1 MDATRMKW
9 GRVGRREPGEPGER
23 CSERKEGSEASQLES
38 VVGSVGLQRRLCAVR
53 TRDEV
58 ARPGLDSELLG
69 SPSSPDL
76 SSLSTR
82 CQQRKELLAM
92 AYQPPPVQPQAEPTL
107 TVAVS
112 LVIAY
117 LAYRA
122 VDSLVPALAHDLV
135 AKGLKGRDMLKPG
148 FKRDDALS
156 PDGNADDEDAAPGR
170 KHLSVGPP
178 SSPGQK
184 KKRQL
189 TTTITIVT

>member
-1 MDATRMKW
+1 MQRAQ
-9 GRVGRREPGEPGER
+9 
-23 CSERKEGSEASQLES
+23 GSEASRLES

-58 ARPGLDSELLG
+58 ARPGLELLG

-76 SSLSTR
+76 SPLSTR

-156 PDGNADDEDAAPGR
+156 PDGNADDEEDAAPGR

-189 TTTITIVT
+189 TTTITIVM